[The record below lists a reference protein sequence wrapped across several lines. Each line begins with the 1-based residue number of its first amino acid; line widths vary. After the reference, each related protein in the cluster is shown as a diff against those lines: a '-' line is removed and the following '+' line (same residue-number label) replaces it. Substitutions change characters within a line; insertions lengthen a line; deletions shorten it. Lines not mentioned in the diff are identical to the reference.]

1 MRVVGIDKTRRK
13 FTSTVALVTAE
24 YNGRAN
30 VNANGTL
37 ATQRSAQ
44 ASSEPG
50 PATIAARPGSRSIPE
65 PRTELT

>member
-1 MRVVGIDKTRRK
+1 MPPDSGFLDER
-13 FTSTVALVTAE
+13 E
-24 YNGRAN
+24 AN